1 MKATQRDD
9 EPLDE
14 SWGILQSC
22 SLNCG
27 LGGLPGGGVRN
38 QSSCLLGREG
48 VSGILFLSPISELH
62 IPLGFQP
69 WTTGACWKWFF
80 WRLLVV
86 GRTSGPWV
94 AAAPCLCST
103 PQCPAPTVSPSP
115 LYGHPSPP
123 LIHSSPCALTSHL
136 KSFPLPPPVKLLLL
150 TFCKAFLS
158 SQQLVTVQLFLSL
171 TLLFL
176 PVTL

>member
-38 QSSCLLGREG
+38 QSSVSSVVKVFLGSFFCLPHLNSTFPLGR
-48 VSGILFLSPISELH
+48 
-62 IPLGFQP
+62 
-69 WTTGACWKWFF
+69 A
-80 WRLLVV
+80 
-86 GRTSGPWV
+86 SGPWG
-94 AAAPCLCST
+94 AAAACLCSA